1 MPSQS
6 FQVWL
11 AQRKTAWRKQWNVH
25 AIESDDTWSD
35 DDDEARC
42 TVSSDFWTHQSYPS
56 FQHWLA
62 GSASKWR
69 QFYSWNRVKRETIEK
84 EFEEVVHFPSNPI
97 GREDVPLEEMRKW
110 LRVRKQQWRF
120 LRRKRQRRL
129 EEQDASSAS
138 PMKNESDQ
146 EVSDES
152 SGGAQ
157 NDGQQAEQVYHAPD
171 ELIER
176 RPHELQSSPRSVFC
190 RKTSGEMTIID
201 AVLEEQERRQRALDA
216 KEKPP
221 IDISFLF
228 DARLGA
234 PDDVVAHCLTFL
246 HRSEHGK
253 VLCLSQTTSTLMKER
268 DEVWRQLCPNH
279 WVLPRRPRKQ
289 WHEIYITK
297 IREDEASSRK
307 WSDDF
312 INQAN
317 NILFNADS
325 LGKIEKLVEQGER
338 RLAGFDINHTS
349 GVICE
354 CNSVLNLA
362 VIYSRPKGTCC
373 ASWVAS

>member
-1 MPSQS
+1 
-6 FQVWL
+6 
-11 AQRKTAWRKQWNVH
+11 
-25 AIESDDTWSD
+25 
-35 DDDEARC
+35 
-42 TVSSDFWTHQSYPS
+42 
-56 FQHWLA
+56 
-62 GSASKWR
+62 
-69 QFYSWNRVKRETIEK
+69 
-84 EFEEVVHFPSNPI
+84 
-97 GREDVPLEEMRKW
+97 MRKW

-129 EEQDASSAS
+129 EDQEASSAS
-138 PMKNESDQ
+138 VVKSESDQ
-146 EVSDES
+146 EASDES

-157 NDGQQAEQVYHAPD
+157 NDGQQAEQVCPIFD
-171 ELIER
+171 NLIDR
-176 RPHELQSSPRSVFC
+176 RPHELLSAPRFISC

-201 AVLEEQERRQRALDA
+201 AVLEEQEQRQRALDA

-221 IDISFLF
+221 IDIRFLF

-234 PDDVVAHCLTFL
+234 PDDVVAHCLAFL

-253 VLCLSQTTSTLMKER
+253 VLCLSQSTSTLMRER
-268 DEVWRQLCPNH
+268 CEVWRQLCPSH

-312 INQAN
+312 IIKAN
-317 NILFNADS
+317 NILINADS

-338 RLAGFDINHTS
+338 RLAGFDINYTS

-362 VIYSRPKGTCC
+362 VIYSRHKGTCC
-373 ASWVAS
+373 DSWVAT